1 MRQKKWGFFN
11 TKYLIR
17 ANPNKCKKWSTIRS
31 LNHFWSTIS
40 PILFRLST
48 KSLYV
53 KITSILWIRTTKT
66 QNNQQFIMST
76 QVRESRFF
84 EKKKFFFREIE
95 ISLFHIDPEQNQD
108 PDDDDTN
115 TNDEF
120 NTSDSNNSNHIYFDT
135 TSKEDND
142 DSDIP
147 EDEEILDISTRDLE
161 QPIELTGIEDLPIQR
176 TKFYLPPLIS
186 EDSDSVELYQ
196 RPDDAIDYGTMNNE

>member
-1 MRQKKWGFFN
+1 
-11 TKYLIR
+11 
-17 ANPNKCKKWSTIRS
+17 
-31 LNHFWSTIS
+31 
-40 PILFRLST
+40 
-48 KSLYV
+48 
-53 KITSILWIRTTKT
+53 
-66 QNNQQFIMST
+66 MST

-84 EKKKFFFREIE
+84 EKKNQFFREIE
-95 ISLFHIDPEQNQD
+95 ISPFHIDPEQNQD

>member
-1 MRQKKWGFFN
+1 MEYYISYSFQ
-11 TKYLIR
+11 
-17 ANPNKCKKWSTIRS
+17 TI
-31 LNHFWSTIS
+31 NEI
-40 PILFRLST
+40 P
-48 KSLYV
+48 
-53 KITSILWIRTTKT
+53 
-66 QNNQQFIMST
+66 
-76 QVRESRFF
+76 VREDYLNTLDTNHEDLEQPAVYYVDIGKRNTNFF
-84 EKKKFFFREIE
+84 KINFFVKLKFPPF
-95 ISLFHIDPEQNQD
+95 IDPEQDQD

-176 TKFYLPPLIS
+176 TKFNLPPLIS

-196 RPDDAIDYGTMNNE
+196 RPDDAIDYGTMNND

>member
-84 EKKKFFFREIE
+84 EKKINFFVKLKFPPFIQTLNK
-95 ISLFHIDPEQNQD
+95 IKTQTMTILIPTMNLT
-108 PDDDDTN
+108 PLIPT
-115 TNDEF
+115 TA
-120 NTSDSNNSNHIYFDT
+120 T
-135 TSKEDND
+135 TS
-142 DSDIP
+142 
-147 EDEEILDISTRDLE
+147 ILILLPKKTTTT
-161 QPIELTGIEDLPIQR
+161 LTSQKMK
-176 TKFYLPPLIS
+176 KFWTF
-186 EDSDSVELYQ
+186 Q
-196 RPDDAIDYGTMNNE
+196 HATQNNRQN